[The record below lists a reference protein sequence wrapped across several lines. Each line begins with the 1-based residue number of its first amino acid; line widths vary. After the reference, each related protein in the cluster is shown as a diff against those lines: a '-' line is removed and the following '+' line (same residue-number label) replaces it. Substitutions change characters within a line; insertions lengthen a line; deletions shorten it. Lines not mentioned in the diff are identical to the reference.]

1 MKRISAPS
9 PHPLDPLDVPAP
21 HNHPQMADSS
31 PVQRRQYS
39 LRVQQ
44 HVELG
49 SDDFAMECDAES
61 SDIFSSAPNTPVKRP
76 LFGPSIPFEQLDPVF
91 LADGE
96 EPQELVFASQGY
108 LVSRDGRRAASEE
121 LHSHYGAV
129 LSSRENQ
136 VMDSREP
143 QKSP

>member
-1 MKRISAPS
+1 MELLFSILVFSACPLAREAHLGSS

-96 EPQELVFASQGY
+96 DQDGTFCQGTWMMLY
-108 LVSRDGRRAASEE
+108 ACD
-121 LHSHYGAV
+121 
-129 LSSRENQ
+129 
-136 VMDSREP
+136 
-143 QKSP
+143 